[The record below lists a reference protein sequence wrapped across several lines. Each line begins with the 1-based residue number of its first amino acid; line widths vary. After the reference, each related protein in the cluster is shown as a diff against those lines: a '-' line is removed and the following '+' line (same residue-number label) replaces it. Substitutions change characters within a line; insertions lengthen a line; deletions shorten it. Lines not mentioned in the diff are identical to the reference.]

1 MQPYLAASEE
11 FQFHFKDI
19 FMSNID
25 LNMISAIQAAQEME
39 IITKPENW

>member
-1 MQPYLAASEE
+1 MQPYLDASEE

-19 FMSNID
+19 FLWNID